1 MRDRVRT
8 LLDHPVVRA
17 LLFERLLLTAS
28 ATLALAAVAMG
39 LVRPAEI
46 GGLLDV
52 RLLALFFVLT
62 IAVEL
67 GKASDLFDRLVAAVV
82 RRARHAR
89 ALAFA
94 LVGVTA
100 LCAALLTNDVALML
114 VVPFTMLFR
123 KVADMDVAPLVVL
136 EVASANLLGAL
147 TPIGNPQNLYL
158 YTRGEFTHARFLA
171 VQLPFAAGAALL
183 LAAAVPLLVRPVDF
197 EPPEAAA
204 FDVDPI
210 LAAGFA
216 VLLVAEVVSLSGLL
230 SWRVPLA
237 LSILGAGLLGRRIL
251 ETDFSL
257 VFVFAFLFVGVA
269 GLERGR
275 LYHALD
281 PERLFGHGPT
291 GLLVSGAVLSQFVS
305 NVPAA
310 MLLAPAVR
318 SPQGFTAL
326 LYGVNAG
333 GCGTP
338 FSSLA
343 NLIGGELYT
352 RSEGR
357 SGRFWRVFLP
367 TSFALLA
374 AILAWSLAVLRLG
387 SR

>member
-1 MRDRVRT
+1 
-8 LLDHPVVRA
+8 
-17 LLFERLLLTAS
+17 
-28 ATLALAAVAMG
+28 
-39 LVRPAEI
+39 
-46 GGLLDV
+46 
-52 RLLALFFVLT
+52 
-62 IAVEL
+62 
-67 GKASDLFDRLVAAVV
+67 
-82 RRARHAR
+82 
-89 ALAFA
+89 
-94 LVGVTA
+94 
-100 LCAALLTNDVALML
+100 
-114 VVPFTMLFR
+114 
-123 KVADMDVAPLVVL
+123 
-136 EVASANLLGAL
+136 
-147 TPIGNPQNLYL
+147 
-158 YTRGEFTHARFLA
+158 
-171 VQLPFAAGAALL
+171 
-183 LAAAVPLLVRPVDF
+183 
-197 EPPEAAA
+197 
-204 FDVDPI
+204 
-210 LAAGFA
+210 
-216 VLLVAEVVSLSGLL
+216 
-230 SWRVPLA
+230 VPLA